1 MHVIAMTVKVY
12 IVMKYKRKGGI
23 PAFLFGN
30 RKWNDKMGK
39 LWCFLFSVEI
49 IDVWPA
55 SHQMPNAL
63 RGADTTSDPSLT
75 GASVRSQSETR
86 CVRSECWGA
95 WVRWH
100 SICSPENS
108 VSPHTSLQWL
118 SLFLTIFFSFWRK
131 KSVLFCT
138 FAANIWGQS
147 WSCAQ

>member
-12 IVMKYKRKGGI
+12 IVMKYKRKRGI
-23 PAFLFGN
+23 PAFIFGN

-75 GASVRSQSETR
+75 GASVRSLRPGVSDLSAGKPGSDDIRSALQQTR
-86 CVRSECWGA
+86 
-95 WVRWH
+95 
-100 SICSPENS
+100 
-108 VSPHTSLQWL
+108 
-118 SLFLTIFFSFWRK
+118 
-131 KSVLFCT
+131 
-138 FAANIWGQS
+138 
-147 WSCAQ
+147 